1 MPFDVTEMRAR
12 LNEFMKE
19 INDAATSP
27 EDVERYAKFNAA
39 LHKINEQTDYYYKP
53 REDGTYPPLDAD
65 GLKKLQEHYNA
76 ALEQSRLLLS
86 GTEGGAVAERMRLI
100 ARELQP
106 LLRSDSAALDMADS
120 QNLPLPELI
129 SRAREQAVDLGDQ
142 QTVGES
148 GQLNTRE
155 HIQVVRGGVTEDGYF
170 TATRRVEPEK
180 KYQALLDRLA
190 GKYPPQFQPLI
201 EALRKDSQRV
211 FRAADYRESM
221 YTDVRGN
228 SPEETEKLMVNKW
241 QREFHQHAGTGK
253 VAQDIVWEP
262 QYLAFM
268 DELYSAM
275 GGIFAEYEAYK
286 SGVRIKCEDGANI
299 DRRNVGMSRVAALLG
314 KEELVAPARP
324 MLLIQNGVAVSGTFM
339 RKADGVD
346 LTKTNEN
353 DPIRSF
359 TDENFDSPEV
369 FDDIA
374 AMQGLDYICGN
385 LDRHP
390 GNFFMRFV
398 PPDSKDGKLAGIT
411 LIDNDMSFGDTA
423 PGEKIGNSYVL
434 PNKMGV
440 IGEEFVTAMEA
451 LTKEQLRAALSD
463 CGISASELDKAWE
476 RKEALQAK
484 IKADLDY
491 FKDKAP
497 GYTEKGRLRV
507 VPKAEWSKYSIKS
520 LAQTHPES
528 QFFAITD
535 APNAAKYYEEQRN
548 EDAKKREES
557 EKLRC
562 EILGLPPEEEKA
574 EPAPKPPVPRGR
586 IVGSGLAQE
595 PDPLNVARPDTL
607 KLATPGISNIRPVGN
622 NLSRRYPISWREG
635 GEVHNGFLTP
645 ELSLSA
651 ESIVRQSL
659 NTAIEQNPKYADV
672 LKSVRDYYTFDPNTP
687 AFDLKTYQQNVSLPD
702 KAEQLP
708 WEEMGVGKAL
718 GDALVRDP
726 DFAKMWQ
733 QTSFEMGKVLSAQL
747 LYGLAGVDTGRRIDL
762 RNVAMS
768 DVGDV
773 LGVPNLLARSR
784 TVQLEADG
792 QIINGVV
799 MEASDGFEVNRV
811 RDGEPM
817 ARITAAEASEVYN
830 TESGVKSLADI
841 QILDYVCMN
850 RDRHVG
856 NMFFRFDGLEEGKP
870 RFAGV
875 KGIDNDYSFGTLV
888 PDPEAHVDK
897 LSSLNHMQVISEG
910 MAEKIRDP
918 NTKDAIADK
927 MRQNGMPQSE
937 IDAAWKRID
946 AVNAHVKAGKL
957 RIVKDGEWGTGPN
970 TIEALGAG
978 GDSSIFQRVKQDVI
992 DPMAKLAE
1000 KWNALP
1006 EEQKIPPAPKP
1017 GLQFTGCVKVE
1028 DFGRSL
1034 KDNTELA
1041 ALREQARRE
1050 LSDRIAKS
1058 AETKD
1063 APEPLSEKDA
1073 LANILAESK
1082 AMSKQLAAADPLFHL
1097 RSVQYRDLRRS
1108 VDKLVRLAQRLSK
1121 RLPNPE
1127 AELSADDRQKLSD
1140 ALSKV
1145 TDRSAAYQ
1153 MKKMSDAEDGIE
1165 ISDLSEQKIRAA
1177 GNASFRISS
1186 LRVSFDRTVSVREA
1200 QKNPMSYVHK
1210 RLNQAKAELSGATG
1224 AELRRKA
1231 AETIYL
1237 KVIAQSGMKFKTGD
1251 AIRKALRT
1259 DVMAKNRDAI
1269 MRSPVFESIMKM
1281 PDDELRS
1288 LAAQQKGDMLVNRYV
1303 IETAK
1308 AMKTQKAQAQ
1318 QEMEKTQVKEHAL
1331 AGQGGKITE
1340 GINKQPE
1347 VKEVPQPDSTVL
1359 GK

>member
-1 MPFDVTEMRAR
+1 MRILFSGDVAWRIGRETLSYSLPILRRDYGPFDFVI
-12 LNEFMKE
+12 
-19 INDAATSP
+19 INC
-27 EDVERYAKFNAA
+27 ENA
-39 LHKINEQTDYYYKP
+39 
-53 REDGTYPPLDAD
+53 
-65 GLKKLQEHYNA
+65 
-76 ALEQSRLLLS
+76 
-86 GTEGGAVAERMRLI
+86 
-100 ARELQP
+100 
-106 LLRSDSAALDMADS
+106 
-120 QNLPLPELI
+120 
-129 SRAREQAVDLGDQ
+129 
-142 QTVGES
+142 
-148 GQLNTRE
+148 
-155 HIQVVRGGVTEDGYF
+155 
-170 TATRRVEPEK
+170 
-180 KYQALLDRLA
+180 
-190 GKYPPQFQPLI
+190 
-201 EALRKDSQRV
+201 
-211 FRAADYRESM
+211 
-221 YTDVRGN
+221 
-228 SPEETEKLMVNKW
+228 
-241 QREFHQHAGTGK
+241 
-253 VAQDIVWEP
+253 
-262 QYLAFM
+262 
-268 DELYSAM
+268 
-275 GGIFAEYEAYK
+275 
-286 SGVRIKCEDGANI
+286 
-299 DRRNVGMSRVAALLG
+299 
-314 KEELVAPARP
+314 
-324 MLLIQNGVAVSGTFM
+324 
-339 RKADGVD
+339 
-346 LTKTNEN
+346 
-353 DPIRSF
+353 
-359 TDENFDSPEV
+359 
-369 FDDIA
+369 
-374 AMQGLDYICGN
+374 
-385 LDRHP
+385 
-390 GNFFMRFV
+390 
-398 PPDSKDGKLAGIT
+398 
-411 LIDNDMSFGDTA
+411 
-423 PGEKIGNSYVL
+423 
-434 PNKMGV
+434 
-440 IGEEFVTAMEA
+440 
-451 LTKEQLRAALSD
+451 
-463 CGISASELDKAWE
+463 
-476 RKEALQAK
+476 
-484 IKADLDY
+484 
-491 FKDKAP
+491 
-497 GYTEKGRLRV
+497 
-507 VPKAEWSKYSIKS
+507 
-520 LAQTHPES
+520 
-528 QFFAITD
+528 
-535 APNAAKYYEEQRN
+535 
-548 EDAKKREES
+548 
-557 EKLRC
+557 
-562 EILGLPPEEEKA
+562 
-574 EPAPKPPVPRGR
+574 
-586 IVGSGLAQE
+586 
-595 PDPLNVARPDTL
+595 ARPDTL

-659 NTAIEQNPKYADV
+659 YTAIEQNPRYADI
-672 LKSVRDYYTFDPNTP
+672 LRSIRDYYIFDPNTP
-687 AFDLKTYQQNVSLPD
+687 AFDLKTYQQNVSLPGT
-702 KAEQLP
+702 AEQLP

-718 GDALVRDP
+718 GDALVKDP

-733 QTSFEMGKVLSAQL
+733 QTSLEMSKVLSAQL

-799 MEASDGFEVNRV
+799 MEASDGFEANRV

-888 PDPEAHVDK
+888 PDPKEHVDK
-897 LSSLNHMQVISEG
+897 LSSLNDMQVISEG

-978 GDSSIFQRVKQDVI
+978 GDSSIFQRVKLDVI

-1017 GLQFTGCVKVE
+1017 GLQFTGCAKVE

-1082 AMSKQLAAADPLFHL
+1082 AMSEQLAAADPLFHL

-1108 VDKLVRLAQRLSK
+1108 ADELVRLAQRLSK

-1165 ISDLSEQKIRAA
+1165 ISNLSEQKMRAA

-1186 LRVSFDRTVSVREA
+1186 LRVSFDRTVSTREA
-1200 QKNPMSYVHK
+1200 QKNPMSYVHN

-1340 GINKQPE
+1340 GTNKQSE
-1347 VKEVPQPDSTVL
+1347 VKEVTQPNSPVM